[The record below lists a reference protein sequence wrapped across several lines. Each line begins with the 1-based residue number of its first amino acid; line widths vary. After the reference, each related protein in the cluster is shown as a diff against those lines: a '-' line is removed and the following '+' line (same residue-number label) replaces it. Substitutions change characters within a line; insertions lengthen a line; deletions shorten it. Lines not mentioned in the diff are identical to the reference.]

1 MERWKNSC
9 AVVTGASAGIG
20 AAITKEL
27 LKADL
32 QVIGLAR
39 RVDRMEQLRSS
50 LPSSLQSRLH
60 VIKCDVADIESVNEA
75 FDWIEEHLGGVDILI
90 NNAGVHVKGQL
101 LTMNINDVEKT
112 LQTNVMGM
120 VYCARRAFNSM
131 KTRNVNG
138 HLILVNSIVGHNI
151 FNMEPGTMP
160 FINIYAMSKQATV
173 AMTEVLRQEFR
184 EYQTNI
190 KVTSISP
197 GLVNTDLPPEEYKT
211 LPRLQSEDVAMAVLY
226 CLSTPPH
233 VQVHEL
239 IIKPVGEAF

>member
-9 AVVTGASAGIG
+9 AVVTGASSGIG
-20 AAITKEL
+20 AAIVKSL

-32 QVIGLAR
+32 QVVGSAR

-50 LPSSLQSRLH
+50 LANSLQSRLH
-60 VIKCDVADIESVNEA
+60 IIKCDVSDMMSVNEA
-75 FDWIEEHLGGVDILI
+75 FDWIEEHLDGVDILI
-90 NNAGVHVKGQL
+90 NNAGVHIKGQL

-131 KTRNVNG
+131 KKRNVNA
-138 HLILVNSIVGHNI
+138 HLVLINSILGHNLPNLGPSI
-151 FNMEPGTMP
+151 MP
-160 FINIYAMSKQATV
+160 FVNIYPMSKHATV

-184 EYQTNI
+184 ENQTKI
-190 KVTSISP
+190 KITSISP
-197 GLVNTDLPPEEYKT
+197 GLVNTEMTTELCKT
-211 LPRLQSEDVAMAVLY
+211 MCALEPEDVSMAVLY

-239 IIKPVGEAF
+239 IIKPVGEEF